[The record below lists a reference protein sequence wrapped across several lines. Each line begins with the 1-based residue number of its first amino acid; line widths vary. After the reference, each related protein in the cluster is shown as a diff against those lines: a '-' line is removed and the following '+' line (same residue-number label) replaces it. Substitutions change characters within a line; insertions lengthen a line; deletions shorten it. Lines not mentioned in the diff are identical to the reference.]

1 MKISGAEAILR
12 VMADH
17 GTDVLFG
24 YPGAA
29 NTPLFDALYSFHKIK
44 NILVRQEQGAAHMAN
59 GYAKVTGKVGVCTAT
74 SGPGATNLITG
85 IATAYAD
92 SVPIIAI
99 TGQVL
104 TGLIGRDAFQEADI
118 TGATNPFTKH
128 NYLVKDANDL
138 PQILEDAYYIAST
151 GRPGP
156 VVIDIPMDVQLQ
168 MIEFQK
174 PHAPV
179 LPGYKPTYKGNDLQ
193 IKRVAEAIGSAKRP
207 LILAGGGCVSGGAYE
222 SLRKFVDKTG
232 IPVAN
237 TMMALGVLP
246 TDHPLNL
253 GMLGTH
259 GKKAANRAAHSCDT
273 LIVVG
278 ARIGD
283 RTINNTELFAKR
295 DMTIIHIDIDPAEIG
310 KNLSA
315 TIPVVG
321 NVGDI
326 LDKLC
331 EFSYAVPFDTA
342 WKDEI
347 LEIRQ
352 LPVEFEKQD
361 GFVDPRLVVETVNR
375 LTGGDAVVATEVG
388 QNQIWASNQACIQNP
403 NFFLTSGGLGTM
415 GYGLPAAIGAK
426 VGRPDKT
433 VICYAGDGS
442 FQMNL
447 QEMATMC
454 QWGIDVKII
463 LFNNGRLGMVREYQ
477 KQHYSGRYYCVELS
491 GNPDFVKL
499 AGAYGIPAVRVSSDS
514 DMEAAVKAALETE
527 GSYLVEVLVD
537 PMESTL

>member
-1 MKISGAEAILR
+1 MKLSGAEALLR

-17 GTDVLFG
+17 GTDVIFG

-29 NTPLFDALYSFHKIK
+29 NTPLFDALYALQKIK
-44 NILVRQEQGAAHMAN
+44 NILVRQEQGAAHMAS
-59 GYAKVTGKVGVCTAT
+59 GYAKATGKVGVCTAT

-92 SVPIIAI
+92 SIPMIAI

-128 NYLVKDANDL
+128 NYLVKDANNL

-156 VVIDIPMDVQLQ
+156 VVIDIPMDVQQQ
-168 MIEFQK
+168 MIDYKK
-174 PHAPV
+174 PHAPK

-193 IKRVAEAIGSAKRP
+193 VKRVAEAINHAKRP

-246 TDHPLNL
+246 TDHPLSL

-283 RTINNTELFAKR
+283 RTINNTDIFSKR

-331 EFSYAVPFDTA
+331 GFAYNISFDTA

-347 LEIRQ
+347 LEIRSS
-352 LPVEFEKQD
+352 PVVFGKKD
-361 GFVDPRLVVETVNR
+361 GFIDPRLVVETVNR
-375 LTGGDAVVATEVG
+375 LTGGDAIVTTEVG
-388 QNQIWASNQACIQNP
+388 QNQIWASNQARILNP

-415 GYGLPAAIGAK
+415 GFGLPAAIGAK

-433 VICYAGDGS
+433 VICFAGDGS

-454 QWGIDVKII
+454 QWGIHVKII

-477 KQHYSGRYYCVELS
+477 KQHFDGRYYCVSLE

-499 AGAYGIPAVRVSSDS
+499 ADAYGIPAVRINDASKL
-514 DMEAAVKAALETE
+514 EGALKTALESD
-527 GSYLVEVLVD
+527 GSYLVEIAVD
-537 PMESTL
+537 PMEATL

>member
-1 MKISGAEAILR
+1 MKLSGAEALLR
-12 VMADH
+12 VMANH
-17 GTDVLFG
+17 GTDVIFG

-29 NTPLFDALYSFHKIK
+29 NTPLFDALYSFDKIK
-44 NILVRQEQGAAHMAN
+44 HILVRQEQGAAHMAS
-59 GYAKVTGKVGVCTAT
+59 GYAKATGKVGVCTAT

-92 SVPIIAI
+92 SIPMIAI

-156 VVIDIPMDVQLQ
+156 VVIDIPMDVQQQ
-168 MIEFQK
+168 MIDYQK
-174 PHAPV
+174 PHAPA

-193 IKRVAEAIGSAKRP
+193 IKRVAEAIGQAKRP
-207 LILAGGGCVSGGAYE
+207 LILAGGGCVGAYQ
-222 SLRKFVDKTG
+222 SLRTFVDKTG

-246 TDHPLNL
+246 TDHPLSL

-273 LIVVG
+273 LIVAG

-283 RTINNTELFAKR
+283 RTINNTDLFAKR
-295 DMTIIHIDIDPAEIG
+295 DMTIIHMDIDPAEIG

-321 NVGDI
+321 NLGDI
-326 LDKLC
+326 LDKLSG
-331 EFSYAVPFDTA
+331 FSYEIPFDAA
-342 WKDEI
+342 WKEEI
-347 LEIRQ
+347 LEIRSA
-352 LPVEFEKQD
+352 PVVFEKKA
-361 GFVDPRLVVETVNR
+361 GAVNPRLVVETVNR
-375 LTGGDAVVATEVG
+375 LTGGDAIVATEVG
-388 QNQIWASNQACIQNP
+388 QNQIWASNQALVQNP

-415 GYGLPAAIGAK
+415 GFGLPAAIGAK

-433 VICYAGDGS
+433 VICFAGDGS

-454 QWGIDVKII
+454 QWGVAVKII

-477 KQHYSGRYYCVELS
+477 KHHFAERYYSVELS

-499 AGAYGIPAVRVSSDS
+499 AGAYGIPAVRVSDEEQLE
-514 DMEAAVKAALETE
+514 DALKTALQAD
-527 GSYLVEVLVD
+527 GSYLVEIVVD
-537 PMESTL
+537 PLEATL

>member
-1 MKISGAEAILR
+1 MKLSGAAAILR

-17 GTDVLFG
+17 GTDVIFG

-29 NTPLFDALYSFHKIK
+29 NTPLFDALYSFDKIK
-44 NILVRQEQGAAHMAN
+44 HILVRQEQGAAHMAS
-59 GYAKVTGKVGVCTAT
+59 GYAKATGKVGVCTAT

-92 SVPIIAI
+92 SVPMIAI

-104 TGLIGRDAFQEADI
+104 SGLIGKDAFQEADI

-138 PQILEDAYYIAST
+138 PQILEDAYYIASS

-168 MIEFQK
+168 VISYQK

-193 IKRVAEAIGSAKRP
+193 IKRVAKAIGQAKRP

-222 SLRKFVDKTG
+222 GLRAFVDKTG

-246 TDHPLNL
+246 TDHPLSL

-259 GKKAANRAAHSCDT
+259 GKKAANHAAHSCDT
-273 LIVVG
+273 LIVAG

-283 RTINNTELFAKR
+283 RTINNTDLYSKR

-315 TIPVVG
+315 TLPVVG
-321 NVGDI
+321 NVGDV
-326 LDKLC
+326 LDKLSR
-331 EFSYAVPFDTA
+331 FSYEIPFDTA
-342 WKDEI
+342 WKEKI
-347 LEIRQ
+347 LELRSA
-352 LPVEFEKQD
+352 PVVFEKKS
-361 GFVDPRLVVETVNR
+361 GAVNPRLVVETVNR
-375 LTGGDAVVATEVG
+375 LTGGDAIIATEVG
-388 QNQIWASNQACIQNP
+388 QNQIWASNQSLIRNP

-415 GYGLPAAIGAK
+415 GFGLPAAIGAK
-426 VGRPDKT
+426 AGRPDKT
-433 VICYAGDGS
+433 VVCYAGDGS

-477 KQHYSGRYYCVELS
+477 KMNYQERYFGVELS

-499 AGAYGIPAVRVSSDS
+499 SDAYGIPAVRVSDEKDLEGALQTALLSD
-514 DMEAAVKAALETE
+514 
-527 GSYLVEVLVD
+527 GSYLVEIIVD